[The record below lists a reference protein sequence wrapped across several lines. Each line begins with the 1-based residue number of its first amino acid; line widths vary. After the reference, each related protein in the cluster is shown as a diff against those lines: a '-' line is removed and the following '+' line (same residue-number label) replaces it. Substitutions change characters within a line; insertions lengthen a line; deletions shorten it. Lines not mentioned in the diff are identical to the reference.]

1 MRLITDLYDYQAR
14 AVDKLSRV
22 KVGALYMEMGT
33 GKTRTALELIQRR
46 LKAGKVQQVLWMCP
60 HSVSRD
66 LPELLAEHAEGAEDV
81 IRICGIESL
90 SNSTRIFGELL
101 AYVTIAPTYL
111 VVDESLLI
119 KNPMAYRTERIIQL
133 SQACT
138 YKLILNGTP
147 VSRNEADLFAQWY
160 VLDWR
165 ILGYKSY
172 YSFSANHLEIDV
184 DRPGRIVRVLNTDYL
199 ARKIAPYTYQCSK
212 ADVLTLPPKITHSQS
227 FRLTISQRE
236 HYQEVWG
243 ELLAMIDECRPETIY
258 RMFGAMQ
265 AITSGFYVE
274 FTQNMRHC
282 SLSPFFTDPHD
293 NPRIQA
299 LLELLDGFTEQAV
312 IYCKYTREIDDICA
326 VLGGRAIAFDGRMP
340 VKSRQAAKTEFKQ
353 GKRQFLVANKTCAQ
367 FGLNLQFARNEIF
380 YNNDWDWG
388 TRAQAEDRVHRAGQT
403 RDVHI
408 WDIYAPGT
416 LDAAILDCMERKE
429 TLSDRIK
436 KEIASH
442 NNTKE
447 FLRAMMHGQME
458 VDCSGKNLL
467 AKKCV

>member
-1 MRLITDLYDYQAR
+1 MRLITDLYDYQAQ

-46 LKAGKVQQVLWMCP
+46 LQAGKVQQVLWMCP

-66 LPELLAEHAEGAEDV
+66 LPELLAEHAEDADDV

-90 SNSTRIFGELL
+90 SNSTRIYGELM
-101 AYVTIAPTYL
+101 AYVKSAPTYL

-119 KNPMAYRTERIIQL
+119 KNPMAYRTERIIRL

-147 VSRNEADLFAQWY
+147 ISRNEADLFAQWY

-172 YSFSANHLEIDV
+172 YSFSANHLEIDA
-184 DRPGRIVRVLNTDYL
+184 DRPGRIVRVFNTDYL

-212 ADVLTLPPKITHSQS
+212 ADVLKLPDKITHESV
-227 FRLTISQRE
+227 FALTVEQRE
-236 HYQEVWG
+236 HYMQVGE
-243 ELLAMIDECRPETIY
+243 ELLGMIDERRPDTIY

-265 AITSGFYVE
+265 AITSGFHVR
-274 FTQNMRHC
+274 FTHHGLHC
-282 SLSPFFTDPHD
+282 ALAPFFKKPGD
-293 NPRIQA
+293 NPRLQA
-299 LLELLDGFTEQAV
+299 LLYLLCDFDEQAV
-312 IYCKYTREIDDICA
+312 IYCKYTQEIDDICA
-326 VLGGRAIAFDGRMP
+326 AFGDRAIAFDGRMA
-340 VKSRQAAKTEFKQ
+340 VKARQAAKTAFKR
-353 GKRQFLVANKTCAQ
+353 GEKQFFVANKTCAQ

-416 LDAAILDCMERKE
+416 LDATIIDCLSRKE
-429 TLSDRIK
+429 RLSDHIK
-436 KEIASH
+436 SEIASH
-442 NNTKE
+442 NNARETLK
-447 FLRAMMHGQME
+447 AMIHGQLE
-458 VDCSGKNLL
+458 VSKDGKDLST
-467 AKKCV
+467 